1 MLSSSKIFSYAGQ
14 RMAVAC
20 LSPNLYDTCFEG
32 LATRYGGK
40 GHFGSTFTASIMYMI
55 TSGVTHSTQYGYAA
69 MLKAATDG
77 ELDFV
82 AETEEYARRAAK
94 MKKIFTDNGFTIV
107 YDRDVT
113 REVGDGF
120 FFTIG
125 YPGIKSGEL
134 LKELLYYG
142 VSSISLST
150 TGSEEEGV
158 RACTSRMREELY
170 PVLEERMR
178 NFKKDHPF

>member
-1 MLSSSKIFSYAGQ
+1 MSKIITVPFGWLLGQLYALTDNYG
-14 RMAVAC
+14 VA
-20 LSPNLYDTCFEG
+20 
-32 LATRYGGK
+32 
-40 GHFGSTFTASIMYMI
+40 MI
-55 TSGVTHSTQYGYAA
+55 IFALFVQVILIPMNAKSKQNIVCTLVIC
-69 MLKAATDG
+69 G
-77 ELDFV
+77 ELTCKEIISRV
-82 AETEEYARRAAK
+82 KVCRG
-94 MKKIFTDNGFTIV
+94 IFTDNGFTIV

-178 NFKKDHPF
+178 NFKKDHPVD